1 MKKRLLTILLSLVAV
16 LCLTFA
22 LSACGEKKTECE
34 KNGHSFSTEWL
45 NDGTDHWH
53 KCANCNEVSDKA
65 AHVYDNDVDATC
77 NTCGYER
84 AAHTAHT
91 AGTVWENDE
100 TNHWHV
106 CTASGC
112 EEKLDTAAHTWN
124 AGEIT
129 TPATFTSDGENTYI
143 CTVCQKTKTETITM
157 EYIDVNFVKSDA
169 EVQTKVRFTVAEA
182 GTYYFRYEV
191 QDCGFANGYYW
202 INMNKVDGTLQ
213 QTDTNHAQ
221 AKIYDANKQLV
232 KEGLA
237 TQAPGQFMAV
247 DDEDAQTRKGLMD
260 NGVKY
265 LEMPFVTPGEYE
277 MIVTHFAGNN
287 FTALDYSDG
296 SFSKTNVTL
305 WDNTYKYY
313 SITLT
318 DDILHGDIDY
328 GQDLQLNASPA
339 TGLTWQFVDADGNP
353 VEKKEGDTDTY
364 YSTPAAGTYYIV
376 IYSAT
381 KQTGVT
387 VSASLC

>member
-1 MKKRLLTILLSLVAV
+1 MKKRLLTILLSLVAAT
-16 LCLTFA
+16 CLTFA
-22 LSACGEKKTECE
+22 LSACGGNKTECE
-34 KNGHSFSTEWL
+34 KNGHSFATEWL
-45 NDGTDHWH
+45 NDATDHWH

-129 TPATFTSDGENTYI
+129 TPATFTSDGVKTYT
-143 CTVCQKTKTETITM
+143 CTVCEKAKTETVTM

-221 AKIYDANKQLV
+221 AKIYGANKQLV
-232 KEGLA
+232 KEGLQ
-237 TQAPGQFMAV
+237 TQAAGQFMAV
-247 DDEDAQTRKGLMD
+247 SDEDAQTRKGLMD

-277 MIVTHFAGNN
+277 MIVTHFAEIN

-305 WDNTYKYY
+305 WDNSYKYY

-318 DDILHGDIDY
+318 DDILHGDINY

-339 TGLTWQFVDADGNP
+339 TGLTWQFVDANGNP
-353 VEKKEGDTDTY
+353 VEKQDGDTDTY
-364 YSTPAAGTYYIV
+364 YSSLSAGTYYIV
-376 IYSAT
+376 IYSET

-387 VSASLC
+387 VGASLC

>member
-1 MKKRLLTILLSLVAV
+1 MR
-16 LCLTFA
+16 
-22 LSACGEKKTECE
+22 
-34 KNGHSFSTEWL
+34 KNGHSFATEWL
-45 NDGTDHWH
+45 NDATDHWH

-91 AGTVWENDE
+91 VGTVWENDE

-129 TPATFTSDGENTYI
+129 TPATFTSDGVKTYT
-143 CTVCQKTKTETITM
+143 CTVCEKAKTETVTM
-157 EYIDVNFVKSDA
+157 EYIDVNLVKSDA

-232 KEGLA
+232 KEGLQTSGA
-237 TQAPGQFMAV
+237 GQFMAV
-247 DDEDAQTRKGLMD
+247 DNEDAQTRKGLMD

-277 MIVTHFAGNN
+277 MIVTHFAGN

-305 WDNTYKYY
+305 WDNSYKYY

-318 DDILHGDIDY
+318 DEMLHGTDNY
-328 GQDLQLNASPA
+328 GQDLQLYATPA
-339 TGLTWQFVDADGNP
+339 TGLTWQFVDANGNP
-353 VEKKEGDTDTY
+353 VEKQDGDTDTY
-364 YSTPAAGTYYIV
+364 YSSLSAGTYYIV
-376 IYSAT
+376 IYSET
-381 KQTGVT
+381 KQTGMT
-387 VSASLC
+387 VGASLC

>member
-1 MKKRLLTILLSLVAV
+1 MKKRLLTILLSLVAAT
-16 LCLTFA
+16 CLTFA
-22 LSACGEKKTECE
+22 LTACGGNKTECE
-34 KNGHSFSTEWL
+34 KNGHSFATEWTS
-45 NDGTDHWH
+45 DTTDHWH
-53 KCANCNEVSDKA
+53 KCANCDEISDKA

-84 AAHTAHT
+84 AAHTAHA

-129 TPATFTSDGENTYI
+129 TPATFTSDGVKTYT
-143 CTVCQKTKTETITM
+143 CTVCQKTKTESVTM

-202 INMNKVDGTLQ
+202 INMKKVDGTLQ

-232 KEGLA
+232 KEGLQ
-237 TQAPGQFMAV
+237 TQGAGQFMAV
-247 DDEDAQTRKGLMD
+247 SDEDDAQTRKGLMD

-277 MIVTHFAGNN
+277 MIVTHFAGID

-296 SFSKTNVTL
+296 RFSKTNVTL

-318 DDILHGDIDY
+318 DEMLAGGYY
-328 GQDLQLNASPA
+328 GTDLQLNASPA

-353 VEKKEGDTDTY
+353 VEKQEGDSDTY
-364 YSTPAAGTYYIV
+364 YSEPAAGTYYIV

>member
-1 MKKRLLTILLSLVAV
+1 MLL
-16 LCLTFA
+16 F
-22 LSACGEKKTECE
+22 EC
-34 KNGHSFSTEWL
+34 
-45 NDGTDHWH
+45 
-53 KCANCNEVSDKA
+53 
-65 AHVYDNDVDATC
+65 
-77 NTCGYER
+77 
-84 AAHTAHT
+84 
-91 AGTVWENDE
+91 
-100 TNHWHV
+100 
-106 CTASGC
+106 
-112 EEKLDTAAHTWN
+112 
-124 AGEIT
+124 
-129 TPATFTSDGENTYI
+129 
-143 CTVCQKTKTETITM
+143 
-157 EYIDVNFVKSDA
+157 IDVNFVKSDA

-202 INMNKVDGTLQ
+202 INMKKVDGTLQ

-232 KEGLA
+232 KEGLQ
-237 TQAPGQFMAV
+237 TQGAGQFMAV
-247 DDEDAQTRKGLMD
+247 SDEDDAQTRKGLMD

-277 MIVTHFAGNN
+277 MIVTHFAGID

-296 SFSKTNVTL
+296 RFSKTNVTL

-318 DDILHGDIDY
+318 DEMLAGGYY
-328 GQDLQLNASPA
+328 GTDLQLNASPA

-353 VEKKEGDTDTY
+353 VEKQEGDSDTY
-364 YSTPAAGTYYIV
+364 YSEPAAGTYYIV

>member
-1 MKKRLLTILLSLVAV
+1 MLVA
-16 LCLTFA
+16 CNKDK
-22 LSACGEKKTECE
+22 GEETPETHTYSQTWSYDSS
-34 KNGHSFSTEWL
+34 G
-45 NDGTDHWH
+45 HWH
-53 KCANCNEVSDKA
+53 QCTLDGHTDVADKA
-65 AHVYDNDVDATC
+65 AHTWD
-77 NTCGYER
+77 E
-84 AAHTAHT
+84 
-91 AGTVWENDE
+91 GTV
-100 TNHWHV
+100 
-106 CTASGC
+106 
-112 EEKLDTAAHTWN
+112 
-124 AGEIT
+124 T
-129 TPATFTSDGENTYI
+129 TKATFTSDGEKTYT
-143 CTVCQKTKTETITM
+143 CTVCEKTKTETVTM

-232 KEGLA
+232 KEGLQ
-237 TQAPGQFMAV
+237 TQGPGQFMAV
-247 DDEDAQTRKGLMD
+247 SDEDAQTRKGLMD

-277 MIVTHFAGNN
+277 MIVTHFAEID

-305 WDNTYKYY
+305 WENTYKYY

-318 DDILHGDIDY
+318 DDILNGDINY
-328 GQDLQLNASPA
+328 GQDLQLNASRA

-353 VEKKEGDTDTY
+353 VEKKDGDTDIY

-387 VSASLC
+387 VSAILC